1 MRTGR
6 ATTLLAIAM
15 LMGLGGCASSKPRA
29 ILSAA
34 ELESMVHVEVELLE
48 PERPDETVVAALQ
61 P

>member
-6 ATTLLAIAM
+6 AKTLLAIAI
-15 LMGLGGCASSKPRA
+15 LAALGGCASNEPRA

-34 ELESMVHVEVELLE
+34 ELETMVRVEVETIE
-48 PERPDETVVAALQ
+48 TERPDETVIAALQ

>member
-6 ATTLLAIAM
+6 ADILLAIAI
-15 LMGLGGCASSKPRA
+15 LAALGGCASSEPRA

-34 ELESMVHVEVELLE
+34 QLESMVHVQVETLE
-48 PERPDETVVAALQ
+48 PARPDDTVVAALQ